1 MTRAKTKPPVRKPVF
16 DAEGIVRFAALAS
29 PPADTAAEAPGE
41 AAVEPQDERKA
52 SKKPAHDR
60 QSITLQLSPEVIAC
74 LRAEAGR
81 KGKTIEQIVEK
92 LVTKHLG
99 KH

>member
-16 DAEGIVRFAALAS
+16 DEESVLRFAALE
-29 PPADTAAEAPGE
+29 TKEAGDAGRLPGGD
-41 AAVEPQDERKA
+41 PSGKRGDRKGA
-52 SKKPAHDR
+52 KKSDPDR
-60 QSITLQLSPEVIAC
+60 EGLSLMLKPEVVSC
-74 LRAEAGR
+74 LKAEAGR
-81 KGKTIEQIVEK
+81 KEKTVDQIVEK

>member
-16 DAEGIVRFAALAS
+16 DQEGILGFAAKELDQAHGRS
-29 PPADTAAEAPGE
+29 AGFDTAGNPAG
-41 AAVEPQDERKA
+41 RKSA
-52 SKKPAHDR
+52 KKSDPDR
-60 QSITLQLSPEVIAC
+60 LSLSLILKSEVIS
-74 LRAEAGR
+74 LLKSEAGR
-81 KGKTIEQIVEK
+81 KEKTVDQIVEK